1 MEISRSEKQAYYFV
15 PQLSPKIVGD
25 RIEKKKTTLVAGMS
39 GILMPRP
46 SPAQDRNETGQDS
59 DGPQE
64 LRRKKSRSLVPSRN
78 RTIIAASL
86 FCG

>member
-25 RIEKKKTTLVAGMS
+25 RIEKKKTTLVAGMF

-46 SPAQDRNETGQDS
+46 SPAQ
-59 DGPQE
+59 
-64 LRRKKSRSLVPSRN
+64 
-78 RTIIAASL
+78 ASQ
-86 FCG
+86 